1 MPILAAVHH
10 AHPPREKGRS
20 KTIMTKSLLYT
31 TPTRVHTGLGSTA
44 ELNEHIDTL
53 GGRRVVLVG
62 DAGLK
67 RIGLLS
73 TIEQLLGDRLVAES
87 LADVDP
93 TIAAAEH
100 AADAARQAH
109 ADLVVGIGGGSALS
123 LAKAVALLLTN
134 PSPVTAYKGIGA
146 APHRPAPFIA
156 IPTTAGSGSEVSN
169 AFVLY
174 DTASDTNIGV
184 RGWGYEPDI
193 AILDGEHLIG
203 LPETPMRDAAAD
215 ALSHGFEA
223 LWARGAT
230 YFTDTAALAA
240 VRTIRDVLPQA
251 LRDRRPE
258 DLQRLL
264 EASTMAN
271 FACGNSGLS
280 LVHAVTGSSKI
291 RIPHGRQNSVVL
303 PLVAEFNRPVV
314 SADVIA
320 EIDALPRLYQD
331 ARIPTA
337 FDADELIPNA
347 AEEFFHA
354 GATSPF
360 RHNNRRQI
368 TDGELLALA
377 TRAAIP
383 A

>member
-1 MPILAAVHH
+1 MIN
-10 AHPPREKGRS
+10 
-20 KTIMTKSLLYT
+20 SLLYT
-31 TPTRVHTGLGSTA
+31 TPTRVHSGLGSTV
-44 ELNEHIDTL
+44 ELNEHIATL
-53 GGRRVVLVG
+53 GGHRVVLVG

-67 RIGLLS
+67 RIGVLS
-73 TIEQLLGDRLVAES
+73 TIETLLGDALVAVT
-87 LADVDP
+87 LADIDP
-93 TIAAAEH
+93 TIAAAEQSANH
-100 AADAARQAH
+100 ARHAD

-134 PSPVTAYKGIGA
+134 PSPVNDYKGIDR
-146 APHRPAPFIA
+146 APSRPAPFIA

-193 AILDGEHLIG
+193 AILDAEYLVG

-223 LWARGAT
+223 LWAQGAT
-230 YFTDTAALAA
+230 FFTDTVALES
-240 VRTIRDVLPQA
+240 VRTIRTILPRA
-251 LRDRRPE
+251 IRERRPE

-271 FACGNSGLS
+271 FACGNAGLS
-280 LVHAVTGSSKI
+280 LVHAITGSSRI
-291 RIPHGRQNSVVL
+291 RIAHGRQNSVVL

-314 SADVIA
+314 SPAVVA
-320 EIDALPRLYQD
+320 EIDALPHLYQE
-331 ARIPTA
+331 AGIPTA
-337 FDADELIPNA
+337 FDATELIPDA
-347 AEEFFHA
+347 AQEFYHA

-360 RHNNRRQI
+360 RHNNRRPI
-368 TDGELLALA
+368 TDGELLDLA
-377 TRAAIP
+377 TRAATP